1 MIISISGR
9 RGAGK
14 NTLAD
19 LIEKLQPEKNW
30 RVNAFADPLKKIAA
44 YMTGLQLRELY
55 TQEGKTKYLP
65 EWGMTVGEILQK
77 LGTNAVRDNLHQDA
91 WVLTALSGIKD
102 YENIIFCDMR
112 FPNEAEAIK
121 AKGGILIRIEGDP
134 QKQQGDGTR
143 DDSHPSET
151 ALDNYDGFDFIIQ
164 NTGSLDAL
172 KGAVQLMLHQINSR
186 ATV

>member
-1 MIISISGR
+1 
-9 RGAGK
+9 
-14 NTLAD
+14 
-19 LIEKLQPEKNW
+19 
-30 RVNAFADPLKKIAA
+30 
-44 YMTGLQLRELY
+44 
-55 TQEGKTKYLP
+55 
-65 EWGMTVGEILQK
+65 
-77 LGTNAVRDNLHQDA
+77 
-91 WVLTALSGIKD
+91 
-102 YENIIFCDMR
+102 MR